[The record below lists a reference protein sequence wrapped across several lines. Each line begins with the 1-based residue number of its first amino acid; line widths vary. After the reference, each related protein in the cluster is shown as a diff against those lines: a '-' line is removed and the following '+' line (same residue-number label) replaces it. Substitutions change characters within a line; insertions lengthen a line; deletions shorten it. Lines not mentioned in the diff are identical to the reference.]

1 MSDCTNE
8 FCTCNAIAAGA
19 AIPHGSSSPAG
30 RDLSYGPI
38 TTYTTFSAYQDN
50 AGRTSG
56 AWREMD
62 EGRARVAIAAMGL
75 TGESGELV
83 DYLKKWVGHGHPL
96 DTDNVE
102 KELGDVLWYVAE
114 LCNALGLDMGKIAQK
129 NVEKLKARYP
139 DGFSQ
144 AASINR
150 KS

>member
-1 MSDCTNE
+1 MSDCLNE

-19 AIPHGSSSPAG
+19 AIPHGDSSGARTVPSYVPATA
-30 RDLSYGPI
+30 YA
-38 TTYTTFSAYQDN
+38 TFSAYQDN

-56 AWREMD
+56 AWKEMD
-62 EGRARVAIAAMGL
+62 EDKARVAIAAMGL

-102 KELGDVLWYVAE
+102 KELGDVLWYIAE
-114 LCNALGLDMGKIAQK
+114 LCNALGLDMGKSAQK

>member
-1 MSDCTNE
+1 MLRRKENLKMSDCMNE
-8 FCTCNAIAAGA
+8 HCNCNNYAGGA
-19 AIPHGSSSPAG
+19 AVPSIH
-30 RDLSYGPI
+30 
-38 TTYTTFSAYQDN
+38 YTTIKNMTTFTGYQLN
-50 AGRTSG
+50 AGKTSG
-56 AWREMD
+56 AWQAMD
-62 EGRARVAIAAMGL
+62 QDKARVAIAAMGL

-83 DYLKKWVGHGHPL
+83 DYLKKWVGHGHKL
-96 DTDNVE
+96 DVENVE

-114 LCNALGLDMGKIAQK
+114 LCNALGLDMDEIAQK

>member
-1 MSDCTNE
+1 MSNCMNE
-8 FCTCNAIAAGA
+8 HCNCNASAAGA
-19 AIPHGSSSPAG
+19 AIPQSSG
-30 RDLSYGPI
+30 LSYGPI

-56 AWREMD
+56 AWSEMD
-62 EGRARVAIAAMGL
+62 QDKARVAIAAMGL

-83 DYLKKWVGHGHPL
+83 DYLKKWVGHGHKL
-96 DTDNVE
+96 DTENVE

-114 LCNALGLDMGKIAQK
+114 LCNALGLDMDKIAQK